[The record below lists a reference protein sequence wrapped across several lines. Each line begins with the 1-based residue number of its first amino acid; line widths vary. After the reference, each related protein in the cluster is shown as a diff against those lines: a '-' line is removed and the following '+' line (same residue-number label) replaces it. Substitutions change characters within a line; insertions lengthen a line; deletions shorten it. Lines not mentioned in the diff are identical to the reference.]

1 MFFLC
6 LDIYQLYFNCKF
18 VRLSHSFIKGYL
30 ILILMKNYRKKLWDL
45 NRGHTRTCWSIP
57 LSNYRLQ

>member
-1 MFFLC
+1 
-6 LDIYQLYFNCKF
+6 

>member
-6 LDIYQLYFNCKF
+6 LDIYQLLYFNCKF

-30 ILILMKNYRKKLWDL
+30 LACLMSTAW
-45 NRGHTRTCWSIP
+45 TR
-57 LSNYRLQ
+57 